1 MNLLSDFY
9 VLYYLIYGIT
19 AVVGTTVSPFFFF
32 FHLFDVLVRS
42 PDLLNVV
49 QAVWIPKKSILFT
62 YFLFL
67 VLMYVFTLFAYYWI
81 YESYPGDF
89 CESTFVCLIT
99 AVDRSFKFDGGLGGY
114 LDPTVETDSTGYFLI
129 RFFFDNANFI
139 LLMII
144 MINIVMGN
152 IFIVSITG

>member
-1 MNLLSDFY
+1 MVNLLSDFY

-19 AVVGTTVSPFFFF
+19 AVVGTIVSPFFFF

-62 YFLFL
+62 YFLFI
-67 VLMYVFTLFAYYWI
+67 VLMYVFTLFAYYWL

-99 AVDRSFKFDGGLGGY
+99 AIDRSFKFDGGIGGY
-114 LDPTVETDSTGYFLI
+114 LSPTTQQDTNSYFLI
-129 RFFFDNANFI
+129 RFFFDNIYYI

-144 MINIVMGN
+144 MINIVSG
-152 IFIVSITG
+152 IIID